1 MHRAR
6 GFSLIELIMII
17 VAIGVMGA
25 FLTTTYTQLPRS
37 LEVNESAQTGSQLAQ
52 QCGERVIARRR
63 NAAIGFAGIASG
75 GCAGLPVIAGYAI
88 ADVVAPYAGAACPA
102 GGTCLQVTVTVTRN
116 AVVVA
121 QTDFLLVN

>member
-1 MHRAR
+1 MRGAR

-25 FLTTTYTQLPRS
+25 FLTTTFSQMPDS
-37 LEVNESAQTGSQLAQ
+37 LTVGEGAQTGSQLAQ
-52 QCGERVIARRR
+52 QCSELVIARRR

-75 GCAGLPVIAGYAI
+75 GCLGLPVIAGYAI
-88 ADVVAPYAGAACPA
+88 TDVVAPYAGAACPV